1 MNGGQRKAI
10 FLDRDG
16 VLNVDLGYTY
26 KPSDLKLVP
35 NMVDGLKILAQSSY
49 ALIMITNQSGVARGM
64 FTMAH
69 VEAFHH
75 ELLRQIRLEIPG
87 FDFDAVMICPHHPEG
102 NVPAFS
108 IDCQCRKPGIQLVT
122 DAQKRLSL
130 DLSKSWLVGDKASDV
145 DCALNAGMRA
155 IQVTRGGKQYSQ
167 SKDAFALIPTLLDAA
182 RIIVSNSL

>member
-1 MNGGQRKAI
+1 MSESLRKAV

-26 KPSDLKLVP
+26 KSSDLKLVP
-35 NMVDGLKILAQSSY
+35 SMVEGLKILAQSGY
-49 ALIMITNQSGVARGM
+49 ALVMITNQSGVARGL
-64 FTMAH
+64 FTLVH
-69 VEAFHH
+69 VEDFHK

-87 FDFDAVMICPHHPEG
+87 FDFDAIMICPHHPEG
-102 NVPAFS
+102 VVPEFS

-122 DAQKRLSL
+122 DAQKILSL
-130 DLSKSWLVGDKASDV
+130 DLSKSWLVGDKSSDV

-167 SKDAFALIPTLLDAA
+167 SKKSFALVPTLLDAA
-182 RIIVSNSL
+182 GIIINNSL